1 MQFIKQFIRDEE
13 GQDIIEYGLVLGL
26 IALAGAGA
34 LALMSDNVTVIM
46 DAAGAALADAAA
58 AV

>member
-26 IALAGAGA
+26 IALAGAGVLATMSGAVTDIMNAANTA
-34 LALMSDNVTVIM
+34 LT
-46 DAAGAALADAAA
+46 DAAA
-58 AV
+58 LV